1 MALLKLKTTLL
12 LTTPVLAITLCM
24 SLFIGLM
31 CVSLGAA
38 FPPLMTIG
46 GQLVCGGGEFGL
58 DSQSY
63 SLPNGER
70 GTTRSP
76 FCIDEPSGERRGV
89 TFSLVIVDTLIY
101 ATLSFVAL
109 SVPLVVLLVI
119 VIRSLNPS
127 RAGR

>member
-1 MALLKLKTTLL
+1 MKPKTTLL

-24 SLFIGLM
+24 SLFVGLM

-38 FPPLMTIG
+38 FPPLMAIG
-46 GQLVCGGGEFGL
+46 GPLVCGGGEFGI
-58 DSQSY
+58 DSQNY

-76 FCIDEPSGERRGV
+76 YCIDEPSGEKRGV
-89 TFSLVIVDTLIY
+89 TFPLIVVDTLIY
-101 ATLSFVAL
+101 GALTFVVL
-109 SVPLVVLLVI
+109 VVPLVVLLVL

-127 RAGR
+127 SAGR